1 MADMERTEAYALLT
15 EKLEADN
22 LVKHSLATEAIMRAL
37 ARRFSEDEELWGM
50 TGLLHDLDL
59 EMVGDD
65 MSTHGQVTADLLME
79 AGFPEEGFHAIR
91 MHNTEGLGLG
101 ERTSRFEHSLAAAE
115 TITGLIVATA
125 LVLPSK
131 SLADVKT
138 KSIRKRM
145 KETAFARGARREV
158 IMECEEAGVPLDEF
172 IDLSLEAMQG
182 IAPALGL

>member
-1 MADMERTEAYALLT
+1 
-15 EKLEADN
+15 
-22 LVKHSLATEAIMRAL
+22 
-37 ARRFSEDEELWGM
+37 
-50 TGLLHDLDL
+50 
-59 EMVGDD
+59 
-65 MSTHGQVTADLLME
+65 ME
-79 AGFPEEGFHAIR
+79 AGFPQEGVHAIR

-182 IAPALGL
+182 IAPALGLMVVRQRERDVERPFSIARNTSNRLTN

>member
-1 MADMERTEAYALLT
+1 MERTEAYALLT
-15 EKLEADN
+15 EKLRADN

-37 ARRFSEDEELWGM
+37 ARHFEEDEELWGM

-59 EMVGDD
+59 EIVGDD
-65 MSTHGQVTADLLME
+65 MSTHGQVTADLL
-79 AGFPEEGFHAIR
+79 GKTCFPQEGVQAIR
-91 MHNTEGLGLG
+91 MHNTEGLELG

-125 LVLPSK
+125 LVLPGK
-131 SLADVKT
+131 SLADVKA

-172 IDLSLEAMQG
+172 IDLSLTAMQG
-182 IAPALGL
+182 IAEELGL